1 MSQPYFG
8 QPEDRVQCPLPPY
21 NTLNFNAESPLIYNT
36 LQHIAR
42 TAPNYPLPQG
52 SNAEQIYR
60 NTASVSYFTFMNQ
73 QTSSIVAQ
81 NQVGGFKQ
89 PYPQFKSE
97 QDRIKYRQGL
107 ASASARTLFTG
118 LNPAAPAGVPVSTI
132 YQIITDSNT
141 GP

>member
-21 NTLNFNAESPLIYNT
+21 NTLNFNAESPHIYDT

-42 TAPNYPLPQG
+42 TAPNYPLPQD
-52 SNAEQIYR
+52 SNADQIYR
-60 NTASVSYFTFMNQ
+60 NTANVSYFTYMNQ
-73 QTSSIVAQ
+73 QTSATVLQ
-81 NQVGGFKQ
+81 NQVGGTKV

-118 LNPAAPAGVPVSTI
+118 QNPAAPAGVPVSTI
-132 YQIITDSNT
+132 YQIITTSNT
-141 GP
+141 V

>member
-21 NTLNFNAESPLIYNT
+21 NTLNFNAESPVIYNT
-36 LQHIAR
+36 LQNIAR
-42 TAPNYPLPQG
+42 TAPNYPLPQD
-52 SNAEQIYR
+52 SNADQIYR
-60 NTASVSYFTFMNQ
+60 NTANVSYFTFMNQ
-73 QTSSIVAQ
+73 QTSATVLQ

-118 LNPAAPAGVPVSTI
+118 QNPTAPAGVPVSTI
-132 YQIITDSNT
+132 YQIITASNT
-141 GP
+141 V

>member
-8 QPEDRVQCPLPPY
+8 QPEDRTQCPLPPY
-21 NTLNFNAESPLIYNT
+21 NTLNFNAESPAIYNT
-36 LQHIAR
+36 LQNIAH

-60 NTASVSYFTFMNQ
+60 NTANVSYFTFMNQ
-73 QTSSIVAQ
+73 QTSATIIQ
-81 NQVGGFKQ
+81 NQVGGTKL

-118 LNPAAPAGVPVSTI
+118 QNPTAPAGVPVSTI
-132 YQIITDSNT
+132 YQIITASNT
-141 GP
+141 